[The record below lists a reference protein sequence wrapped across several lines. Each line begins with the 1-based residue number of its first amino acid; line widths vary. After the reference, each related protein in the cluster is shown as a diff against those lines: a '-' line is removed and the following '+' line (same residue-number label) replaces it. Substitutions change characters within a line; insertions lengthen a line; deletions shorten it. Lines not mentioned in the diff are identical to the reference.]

1 MILKRLLR
9 MEYIGKEIYYT
20 NKHNKKRLKAN
31 VIDETKNTFI
41 IVIGK
46 KRKRILK
53 EEIIVEV
60 PLKGKLFKIDGKKLI
75 GRPEERVKR

>member
-1 MILKRLLR
+1 

-53 EEIIVEV
+53 EEVIVEV